1 MPLSRGL
8 AGIVPWLGTG
18 LAATA
23 VVGAT
28 ALAWIP
34 AAEADV
40 DSFYSATARSVFVD
54 GYFSNQTI
62 PGGVRPEG
70 GGPQTDVSQSS
81 LDKGDA
87 TANFPYFG
95 DFVATAPGVVS
106 GLFGVPVPPYPLTA
120 SSTFGGAPASVNYP
134 GIALNANSRANSTVA
149 DAVVGSAGSGATSH
163 SEVDETADGT
173 VTAAA
178 SNSSPLTV
186 LGPLVSLKGFDSSVV
201 VSADSNGTLTRTSNF
216 AISQISVPGVVL
228 RIPEGSPS
236 SFPVP
241 FPVPIPG
248 VPAPAPI
255 PAPPLPVPAPFA
267 GATITEPKI
276 GFINGFFTVSLP
288 FAGETQQYALP
299 AEPVLQAFSAQGVTV
314 RYTAPQK
321 TEAGLFGGVFTV
333 QYTIPAPPDNPFYS
347 GPTPATFIVG
357 NAEAAVT
364 RAADNPV
371 IAAGGAAGTVG
382 TAVGAADGSL
392 PAGTDGIAAPANL
405 GAGALPGAVD
415 SSGVPTVNLVP
426 QASGDGSSGLGAAL
440 VSAGLPAFLS
450 SDFSAIYLALI
461 GIAAI
466 ALLAVAVLG
475 SKGVSARWNS

>member
-1 MPLSRGL
+1 MPLKRGF
-8 AGIVPWLGTG
+8 AGIAPWLGTG

-23 VVGAT
+23 VLGAS
-28 ALAWIP
+28 ALAWVP
-34 AAEADV
+34 AANADI

-54 GYFSNQTI
+54 GYFTNQTV

-70 GGPQTDVSQSS
+70 GGPQTDVAQSS

-95 DFVATAPGVVS
+95 DSAATAPGVVS
-106 GLFGVPVPPYPLTA
+106 GLFGIPVPPYPLTA
-120 SSTFGGAPASVNYP
+120 SSTFGSAPASVNYP
-134 GIALNANSRANSTVA
+134 GIELNATSRANSTVA
-149 DAVVGSAGSGATSH
+149 DAVAGSAGSGATSH

-216 AISQISVPGVVL
+216 AIDQISVPGLVL
-228 RIPEGSPS
+228 RIPEGSPTS
-236 SFPVP
+236 YPVP

-255 PAPPLPVPAPFA
+255 PAPAFPVPPPFA

-276 GFINGFFTVSLP
+276 GFINGFFTISLP

-299 AEPVLQAFSAQGVTV
+299 AEPVIEAFSAQGVTI

-321 TEAGLFGGVFTV
+321 TKQGLLGGVFTV
-333 QYTIPAPPDNPFYS
+333 QYTLAAPPDNPFYS

-357 NAEAAVT
+357 NAEAAVS
-364 RAADNPV
+364 RAADNPA
-371 IAAGGAAGTVG
+371 IAAGGTAGIDGTAAGI
-382 TAVGAADGSL
+382 L
-392 PAGTDGIAAPANL
+392 PAGTDSIAAPGDL
-405 GAGALPGAVD
+405 GAGVVPGAVD
-415 SSGVPTVNLVP
+415 GAGVPTVNLVP
-426 QASGDGSSGLGAAL
+426 QGSGQAANDSFL
-440 VSAGLPAFLS
+440 TAALPAFLS
-450 SDFSAIYLALI
+450 SDFSAIYLALV
-461 GIAAI
+461 GIAVAALI
-466 ALLAVAVLG
+466 AVSVLG
-475 SKGVSARWNS
+475 AKGVSARWNS